1 MPSEFVNE
9 KLPAEILSKLASFRE
24 FDKFCDVIL
33 EADRSS
39 EAKSEPTSP
48 NSVRAH
54 KNVLAAVSPYFRKTL
69 SSGSYEKSNEIRI
82 VVDDIDGDTLRVLVD
97 YIYSSRIDINEKNV
111 KALFGAA
118 EILQLDCI
126 RNECSR
132 YLKKHLS
139 ISNCMKTAVFA
150 KAHNCTELDDAAVS
164 FAGQHF
170 GKLVESEALLSM
182 DETSFLHFI
191 SDDRLH
197 TKDAVFE
204 AVINWV
210 KHHSSRQ
217 ALLPN
222 VLAGVRLPLMSREFL
237 LNRVYNEPIIQGSSA
252 CLGMLGTVFHDM
264 LSEGKTSR
272 VPENWYRPRQ
282 TKIVI
287 AGGGPCYGSR
297 LADVNI
303 YNPHSQ
309 KWISAAPLLRR
320 RSAFGMAT
328 VGDSVYTVGG
338 TDDSGFLRS
347 VEIYDSQKNSWRA
360 GPEMQ
365 RCRWGLGVTALN
377 GSIFAVGG
385 SDESQ
390 TSHETEMLDPRQG
403 KWISLP
409 SMTNARTHFGLAA
422 VNGLLYAAGGISGSH
437 ILNSVEVYD
446 PRVCRWTMAQPM
458 LKKRC
463 HARATVFRDR
473 IVVVGGIDER
483 KMGLSSAEMLTDNGW
498 TFLPEMSQRR
508 EGLGVVNVDGSLFAF
523 GGFDGKHHLSSI
535 EYLDFDSNQWEMSQ
549 VGMPRMNTYFGIA
562 LFP

>member
-9 KLPAEILSKLASFRE
+9 KLPEILSKLASFRE

-33 EADRSS
+33 EADSS
-39 EAKSEPTSP
+39 SKAKSELTSP
-48 NSVRAH
+48 ASVRAY
-54 KNVLAAVSPYFRKTL
+54 KNVLAAASPYFRKTL

-132 YLKKHLS
+132 QGLTKTDQKKHVVFPNLLFLYLKKHLS

-170 GKLVESEALLSM
+170 G
-182 DETSFLHFI
+182 
-191 SDDRLH
+191 
-197 TKDAVFE
+197 
-204 AVINWV
+204 
-210 KHHSSRQ
+210 Q

-549 VGMPRMNTYFGIA
+549 AR
-562 LFP
+562 FPCLSFSFSPFWGCVCEIVIFYLGCGYLDRQQNMS